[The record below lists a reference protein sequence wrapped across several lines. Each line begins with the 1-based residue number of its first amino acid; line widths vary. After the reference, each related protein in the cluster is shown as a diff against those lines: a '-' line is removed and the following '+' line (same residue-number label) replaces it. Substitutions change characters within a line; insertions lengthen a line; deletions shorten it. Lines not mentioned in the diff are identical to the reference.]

1 MDSDHRGG
9 LWLTSAVGEDPTLS
23 LITHRG
29 DTLFSDEQ
37 AFEVYIAPA
46 TPQEPH
52 INKLGSVA
60 FEVTVVNTNKDRLES
75 IWLSDGAGE
84 QLLALGRQTV
94 TLDNKQQATLG
105 PFLDFGI
112 GENGS
117 GNQDGNPSAISDND
131 QVIFKTTLDGVD
143 AIVITLGRGDI
154 IFKDS
159 LEDLPK

>member
-1 MDSDHRGG
+1 M
-9 LWLTSAVGEDPTLS
+9 
-23 LITHRG
+23 
-29 DTLFSDEQ
+29 FNDEQ
-37 AFEVYIAPA
+37 AFEVNIAPA
-46 TPQEPH
+46 TPLEPH
-52 INKLGSVA
+52 INKLGSIA
-60 FEVTVVNTNKDRLES
+60 FEVTVINPNPLPNTLQS

-84 QLLALGRQTV
+84 QLLALGGQTV
-94 TLDNKQQATLG
+94 TLDNKQLATLG
-105 PFLDFGI
+105 LFLDFGI

-131 QVIFKTTLDGVD
+131 QVVFKTTLDGVD